1 LPPRRIMP
9 APYPTSDRRSTD
21 TELPNRIANAGF
33 QTACARKICL
43 NKRTQDG
50 NPPQRFDASR
60 LCQVPFHF
68 HHSQPYAPVSSV
80 SLLG

>member
-1 LPPRRIMP
+1 MP
-9 APYPTSDRRSTD
+9 APYPTPDRHSTD

-80 SLLG
+80 SLLGGKFPF